1 MDYMLKPRS
10 NSGPIVSTA
19 LVVGS
24 VSFVL
29 GFVGPLLFSDSNL
42 GPLLG
47 IFVTGPLGL
56 LAGAL
61 IGIVLSA
68 RRQNGPPLKRE
79 LGWLAG
85 VWGAALLFTLAA
97 AAIGIGWI
105 SIGAQLAVLLC
116 AATLLYLFPGKLPGW
131 VRRWRPLI
139 LAGASLTILS
149 SMFPPLDPE
158 SAGEGRYAF
167 FLDPRFDASTKVP
180 DYTVHEAML
189 LMQWLIIAAVVAVPM
204 VIDKASNRTAHD

>member
-1 MDYMLKPRS
+1 MDYMLKPTS

-24 VSFVL
+24 VGFVL
-29 GFVGPLLFSDSNL
+29 GFFGPLLFSDSNL

-61 IGIVLSA
+61 IGIYLSA
-68 RRQNGPPLKRE
+68 RQQSEPPLKRE
-79 LGWLAG
+79 LGWLTG
-85 VWGAALLFTLAA
+85 VWGAALLFTLASA
-97 AAIGIGWI
+97 AVGIGWI
-105 SIGAQLAVLLC
+105 AIGTQLAVVIC
-116 AATLLYLFPGKLPGW
+116 AAILLYLFPEKLPGW

-167 FLDPRFDASTKVP
+167 FLDPRFDASIKVP
-180 DYTVHEAML
+180 DYTVHETML
-189 LMQWLIIAAVVAVPM
+189 LIQWLIITAVVALPI
-204 VIDKASNRTAHD
+204 VIDKAVNRNAHD